1 MMPWLIFVVPLVGII
16 DLSIAYLV
24 ATRIVP
30 KKVQK
35 SGDEVLA
42 EVQHQGEV
50 LNAQLTAALQAA
62 VAAWAAAQAQERK
75 QPG

>member
-1 MMPWLIFVVPLVGII
+1 MPWLIFVVPLVGII
-16 DLSIAYLV
+16 DLTIAYLV
-24 ATRIVP
+24 ATKIVP

-42 EVQHQGEV
+42 EVRHQSDV

-62 VAAWAAAQAQERK
+62 VAAWAAAQERK
-75 QPG
+75 PD